1 MQRDVT
7 GSGLPAAVIMGRIR
21 SALRAY
27 ALETCDPAEV
37 LAKLDAKIQHFE
49 PRALATVAYAVF
61 DPGLEEMHICLAGHY
76 PRSSPPQGGPASWPA
91 FRPAY

>member
-1 MQRDVT
+1 
-7 GSGLPAAVIMGRIR
+7 MGRIR

-76 PRSSPPQGGPASWPA
+76 PRSSPPRGGPASWPT